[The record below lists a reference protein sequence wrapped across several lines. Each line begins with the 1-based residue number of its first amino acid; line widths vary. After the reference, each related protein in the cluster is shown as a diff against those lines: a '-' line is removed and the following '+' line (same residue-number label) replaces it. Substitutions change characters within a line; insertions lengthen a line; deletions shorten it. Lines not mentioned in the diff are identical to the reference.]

1 MRNGERFLWE
11 FVPQFLSDG
20 DAIKSATSL
29 NIKLSETFM
38 TIKKRGLFDLF
49 LDLDAPPCRVV
60 FPDGHDPRVVE
71 AARRAERIG
80 LIQPILLG
88 PLDEIAET
96 SAALGFGLEGIVVI
110 DPEDSDRFDDCAQ
123 DFAEAHHIPAHSARA
138 MSAIPF
144 YFAAMMLDQGQA
156 DAMVAGCICSNQEML
171 MAIELAIGVRPK
183 TRLPTSFALLEV
195 PGSASQEPRLLMLS
209 DCLVHPQPTS
219 EELAEITLST
229 AALAE
234 AILGWEPRVAMLSH
248 STHAHPLEVRCE
260 HVAHALD
267 EVRRR
272 APGLRVEGE
281 FQLDVALGVDAAQR
295 KLSPQKMRRDQV
307 AGQANILIFPDLNSS
322 DIAIKITQQLSSA
335 TVCGPILHGFKYP
348 IGLVSRAAQTR
359 DILGTIALTAA
370 YAHAHIQLFPK
381 LVHPMGFELNLGDPD
396 ASSGVFA

>member
-1 MRNGERFLWE
+1 MRGGERYLWE

-20 DAIKSATSL
+20 DASQSASFL
-29 NIKLSETFM
+29 NFKLSETFM

-49 LDLDAPPCRVV
+49 LDLDAPRCRVV

-80 LIQPILLG
+80 LIEPILLG
-88 PLDEIAET
+88 PVDEIAET
-96 SAALGFGLEGIVVI
+96 AAALGFGLDGVEVI
-110 DPEDSDRFDDCAQ
+110 DPDDSDRFDAFAQ
-123 DFAEAHHIPAHSARA
+123 EFAEAHHIPAHSARA
-138 MSAIPF
+138 MSSIPF

-171 MAIELAIGVRPK
+171 MAIELAIGARAPN
-183 TRLPTSFALLEV
+183 RLPTSFALLEV
-195 PGSASQEPRLLMLS
+195 PHPCSPEPRILMLS
-209 DCLVHPQPTS
+209 DCLIHPQPTS

-234 AILGWEPRVAMLSH
+234 AILGWQPRVAMLSH

-272 APGLRVEGE
+272 APGLCVAGE

-295 KLSPQKMRRDQV
+295 KLSAQKMRHDQV

-370 YAHAHIQLFPK
+370 YAHAHPQLSPR
-381 LVHPMGFELNLGDPD
+381 LVHPMGFELNLGDPNTPP
-396 ASSGVFA
+396 GVFA